1 MTKLRSPLAAG
12 NEGQISEDGHSVLI
26 QFSPKGTYDEATTYI
41 DTIVAGTAQVQKA
54 NPDYTVVEA
63 GSASTGKALDAMFNS
78 QLARAGMISI
88 PITLVILLLVF
99 GSLVG
104 AFIPLGLA
112 LTAVFAT
119 LGLVALPSQ
128 IVPMDESVAE
138 VILLIGL
145 AVGVDYSLFYI
156 RRERDE
162 RRAGRS
168 ETAALEA
175 AAATSGRAVLISG
188 ITVMIAM
195 AGMFFSGDKTFMS
208 FAIGTMMVV
217 AVAMIGSLTVLP
229 AILSWLGDR
238 VDKVRVP
245 FLGRL
250 KKDDG
255 QGRVWGAVLGA
266 VLRRPLVS
274 AIASTAVLLVLA
286 FPALSLHTSQSG
298 FDALPKS
305 LKEVQSFNKVRDAFP
320 GGATPAVVA
329 IKGDA
334 SDPQLQAAVADLKKQ
349 AIASGKALQP
359 IYSDTSP
366 DGKVLRVAVPLV
378 GDGTDTVSNDALE
391 TLRTEILPA
400 TVGKVAG
407 VEYAVTGDT
416 ASSKD
421 WNDKMKSSAP
431 IVFVF
436 VLSFAFL
443 LLLISFRSIVIP
455 VKAIVM
461 NLLSVGA
468 AYGLL
473 VAIFQWGWG
482 ANLLDFQKNGGIAS
496 WLPMFLFVILF
507 GLSMDYHV
515 FILSRVKEYF
525 DRGMS
530 TEKAVEAGIRSTA
543 GVVTSAAVVMVFVFG
558 VFALMPIIDMKEMG
572 IGLAAAVLIDATIVR
587 AVLLPATMK
596 LLGEWNWYLPTW
608 LEWLPTLE
616 HERSRSPGDR
626 RRGDGRRCL
635 ITAAHSR
642 TTERPRHTPG
652 PFVVP
657 GGYAVAATRIGSEQ
671 REAPDLVPVAMVA
684 LRHVVEGERQ
694 LLVVDDPTEDRDLDR
709 IELGIALE
717 HVLELRSHLVLLL
730 GLVAERPESRRRR
743 TADVPAPRGGRA
755 GSAARHG
762 AAGPCRAPCRARSG
776 RSPRGRRRRARRRHR
791 MRLPR
796 LAGSPRRSAQP
807 LRPSRT
813 CWRR

>member
-1 MTKLRSPLAAG
+1 MSPLKQSTNIAARMGRWSAKHRKTAIFGWLAFVIASFAIGTGVGMVTIDQNDVNVGEARKADHIIRDAGFKLDEQSEYVLVQSTTQTASDPAFRAVVTAAIAKLETYPKVTKLRSPLAAG
-12 NEGQISEDGHSVLI
+12 NEGQISKDGHSVLI

-334 SDPQLQAAVADLKKQ
+334 SDPAAAGGGRRPEEAGDRVRQGAAADLLGHL
-349 AIASGKALQP
+349 ARRHG
-359 IYSDTSP
+359 
-366 DGKVLRVAVPLV
+366 
-378 GDGTDTVSNDALE
+378 
-391 TLRTEILPA
+391 
-400 TVGKVAG
+400 
-407 VEYAVTGDT
+407 
-416 ASSKD
+416 
-421 WNDKMKSSAP
+421 AP
-431 IVFVF
+431 
-436 VLSFAFL
+436 
-443 LLLISFRSIVIP
+443 RR
-455 VKAIVM
+455 
-461 NLLSVGA
+461 GA
-468 AYGLL
+468 A
-473 VAIFQWGWG
+473 
-482 ANLLDFQKNGGIAS
+482 
-496 WLPMFLFVILF
+496 
-507 GLSMDYHV
+507 
-515 FILSRVKEYF
+515 
-525 DRGMS
+525 
-530 TEKAVEAGIRSTA
+530 
-543 GVVTSAAVVMVFVFG
+543 
-558 VFALMPIIDMKEMG
+558 
-572 IGLAAAVLIDATIVR
+572 
-587 AVLLPATMK
+587 
-596 LLGEWNWYLPTW
+596 
-608 LEWLPTLE
+608 
-616 HERSRSPGDR
+616 
-626 RRGDGRRCL
+626 
-635 ITAAHSR
+635 
-642 TTERPRHTPG
+642 
-652 PFVVP
+652 
-657 GGYAVAATRIGSEQ
+657 
-671 REAPDLVPVAMVA
+671 
-684 LRHVVEGERQ
+684 
-694 LLVVDDPTEDRDLDR
+694 
-709 IELGIALE
+709 
-717 HVLELRSHLVLLL
+717 
-730 GLVAERPESRRRR
+730 RRRR
-743 TADVPAPRGGRA
+743 
-755 GSAARHG
+755 HG
-762 AAGPCRAPCRARSG
+762 HGVE
-776 RSPRGRRRRARRRHR
+776 RRARRRSA
-791 MRLPR
+791 PR
-796 LAGSPRRSAQP
+796 SCRPPSARSPASSTRSRATRR
-807 LRPSRT
+807 RRRT
-813 CWRR
+813 GTTR

>member
-1 MTKLRSPLAAG
+1 MGKLQAFPKVTKLRSPLAAG
-12 NEGQISEDGHSVLI
+12 NEGQVSADGHSVLI
-26 QFSPKGTYDEATTYI
+26 QFSPKGSYDEATGYI
-41 DTIVAGTAQVQKA
+41 DTITAATATVQKA
-54 NPDYTVVEA
+54 NPDFYVGEA

-99 GSLVG
+99 GSVVG
-104 AFIPLGLA
+104 ATVPLLLA
-112 LTAVFAT
+112 LSSVFAT

-128 IVPMDESVAE
+128 AIPMDESIAE

-145 AVGVDYSLFYI
+145 AVGVDYSLFYV

-168 ETAALEA
+168 ESAALEA

-188 ITVMIAM
+188 FTVMIAM

-229 AILSWLGDR
+229 AVLSWLGDR

-245 FLGRL
+245 FVGRL
-250 KKDDG
+250 KRADG
-255 QGRVWGAVLGA
+255 ESRLWTAVLDR

-274 AIASTAVLLVLA
+274 ALAATAVLVALA
-286 FPALSLHTSQSG
+286 IPALSLHTSQSG

-305 LKEVQSFNKVRDAFP
+305 MKEVQSFNKVRAAFP

-329 IKGDA
+329 IKGNA
-334 SDPQLQAAVADLKKQ
+334 SDPKLQAAVADLKRQ
-349 AIASGKALQP
+349 ALASGKALEP
-359 IYSDTSP
+359 IYTDTAP
-366 DGKVLRVAVPLV
+366 DGKVLRVAIPLV
-378 GDGTDTVSNDALE
+378 GGGTDATSNDALDM
-391 TLRTEILPA
+391 LRTQLLPA

-416 ASSKD
+416 AASKD
-421 WNDKMKSSAP
+421 WNEKMKSSAP
-431 IVFVF
+431 LVFAF

-443 LLLISFRSIVIP
+443 LLLVSFRSLVIP
-455 VKAIVM
+455 VKAIAM

-468 AYGLL
+468 AYGAL

-530 TEKAVEAGIRSTA
+530 TEQAVATGIRSTA

-558 VFALMPIIDMKEMG
+558 VFATMPIIDMKEMG
-572 IGLAAAVLIDATIVR
+572 IGLALAVLIDATIVR

-596 LLGEWNWYLPTW
+596 LLGSWNWYLPKW
-608 LEWLPTLE
+608 LEWLPRLE
-616 HERSRSPGDR
+616 HERSADAPIDAEPAR
-626 RRGDGRRCL
+626 
-635 ITAAHSR
+635 IAA
-642 TTERPRHTPG
+642 
-652 PFVVP
+652 
-657 GGYAVAATRIGSEQ
+657 
-671 REAPDLVPVAMVA
+671 
-684 LRHVVEGERQ
+684 
-694 LLVVDDPTEDRDLDR
+694 
-709 IELGIALE
+709 
-717 HVLELRSHLVLLL
+717 
-730 GLVAERPESRRRR
+730 
-743 TADVPAPRGGRA
+743 
-755 GSAARHG
+755 
-762 AAGPCRAPCRARSG
+762 
-776 RSPRGRRRRARRRHR
+776 
-791 MRLPR
+791 
-796 LAGSPRRSAQP
+796 
-807 LRPSRT
+807 
-813 CWRR
+813 